1 MIVCKLLKPL
11 TELLIKEVR
20 LYGILEVSI
29 EQYEIVCKSIVRFAD
44 RSGNSMYS
52 PDLMSSYKER

>member
-29 EQYEIVCKSIVRFAD
+29 EQYEIACKSIVRFAD
-44 RSGNSMYS
+44 RSGNSMY
-52 PDLMSSYKER
+52 LMSSYKER